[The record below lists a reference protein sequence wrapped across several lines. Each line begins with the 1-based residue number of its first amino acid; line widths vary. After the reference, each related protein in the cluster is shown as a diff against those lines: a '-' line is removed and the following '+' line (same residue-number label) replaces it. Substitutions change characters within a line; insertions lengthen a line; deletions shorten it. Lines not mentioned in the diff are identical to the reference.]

1 LLQEAKVQK
10 YNFEKENVKIICA
23 ENAGAEQSATRNGS

>member
-1 LLQEAKVQK
+1 LLQEAKVQE

-23 ENAGAEQSATRNGS
+23 ENNASE